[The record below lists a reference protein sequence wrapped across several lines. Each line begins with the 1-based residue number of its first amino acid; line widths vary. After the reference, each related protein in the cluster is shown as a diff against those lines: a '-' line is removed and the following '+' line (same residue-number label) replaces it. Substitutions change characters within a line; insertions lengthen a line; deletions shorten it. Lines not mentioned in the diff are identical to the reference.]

1 MNVLMLGRNGG
12 TLVCARPLRL
22 QVGDWSKIRYRP
34 FYKSREFPARFSL
47 LNFVCLQRLVRGA
60 NQTHLMGKVS
70 TQFLHG
76 AIGED

>member
-1 MNVLMLGRNGG
+1 MNVLMLGRSGG
-12 TLVCARPLRL
+12 TVSLRTPFRL

-47 LNFVCLQRLVRGA
+47 LIFVCLQRLFRGPSQA
-60 NQTHLMGKVS
+60 SLMGKVS
-70 TQFLHG
+70 TQFLNG